1 MRFDPRWRRPVL
13 LVSAATFGVLATAAP
28 AYAGGTGLGIDL
40 GFDGGAAVTGANA
53 VVAALV
59 GLSAGG
65 VTFYLR
71 TRNRREDADS
81 NEPPAPEA

>member
-1 MRFDPRWRRPVL
+1 MRFDPHWRRPAL
-13 LVSAATFGVLATAAP
+13 LVSAATLGVLATAAP
-28 AYAGGTGLGIDL
+28 AYAGGAGIDL

-71 TRNRREDADS
+71 TRNRRDGDS
-81 NEPPAPEA
+81 DEPPAPEA